1 MTATSVTK
9 LHSPGTLHQK
19 MLSQA
24 VSGKIF
30 KQAPSEEQKLFQ
42 ILWFCKVGVFFWYV
56 LAKAAKI
63 WMAVGGLGTSWLIY

>member
-42 ILWFCKVGVFFWYV
+42 IL
-56 LAKAAKI
+56 
-63 WMAVGGLGTSWLIY
+63 